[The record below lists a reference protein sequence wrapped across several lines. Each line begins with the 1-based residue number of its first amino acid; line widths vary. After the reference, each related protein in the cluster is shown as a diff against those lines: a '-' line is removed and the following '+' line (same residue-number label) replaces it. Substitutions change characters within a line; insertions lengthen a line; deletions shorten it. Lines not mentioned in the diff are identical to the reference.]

1 MLKVISM
8 KNVPELIQKGETTG
22 IFDNN
27 STVEKLKKLLY
38 DELFQYRML
47 ADKRRSSWVQI
58 SILIGRPSP
67 TLRKWT
73 MKYL

>member
-1 MLKVISM
+1 M